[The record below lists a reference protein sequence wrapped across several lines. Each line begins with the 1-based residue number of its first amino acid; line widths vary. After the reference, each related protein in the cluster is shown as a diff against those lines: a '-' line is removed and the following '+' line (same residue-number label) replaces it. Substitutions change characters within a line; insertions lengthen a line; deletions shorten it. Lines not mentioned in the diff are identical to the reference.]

1 MNAPAENWPVLFF
14 PDSFLA
20 FLIIGALVL
29 TAIGAVTLLW
39 MLFKDHISKVTVI
52 SEMADPFGKDVAEDI
67 TKAGIEYQVT
77 NDIQTHLNQLDVI
90 YMNSIAFLGDSY
102 KELDSRFR
110 LNKDSDLKREA
121 VILHP
126 LARKEELSPDLDPT
140 PHNLYFSQAHGAVF
154 IRQALLTAVLGR
166 TDRMPSQVPTVD

>member
-1 MNAPAENWPVLFF
+1 MFIEIFIRAPTG
-14 PDSFLA
+14 D
-20 FLIIGALVL
+20 
-29 TAIGAVTLLW
+29 
-39 MLFKDHISKVTVI
+39 
-52 SEMADPFGKDVAEDI
+52 
-67 TKAGIEYQVT
+67 T